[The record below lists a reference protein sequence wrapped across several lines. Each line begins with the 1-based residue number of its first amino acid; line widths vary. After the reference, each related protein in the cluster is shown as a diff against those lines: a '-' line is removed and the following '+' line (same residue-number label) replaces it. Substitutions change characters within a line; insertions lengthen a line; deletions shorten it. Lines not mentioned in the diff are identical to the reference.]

1 MAATH
6 VAKVTFT
13 RGEVTPLVH
22 ARIDVDLYKAAA
34 RTLQNWYVLKEG
46 GIRRRSGTKYLGT
59 IKSATL
65 DTRLIDFIY
74 SSSQSYALEMGNL
87 YTRFWTNGGQLLNTG
102 VPYEIVSPFATADLR
117 SIQWAQSFDVMFFAH
132 ASNTL
137 PVQKLKRN
145 GTTNWTWG
153 AAALVD
159 GPYLPINDQ
168 DNTVSFS
175 ALPYAGTTV
184 TFTHANVTNIN
195 GGAGFASTD
204 VGRHYRIELQGSWSW
219 GKIST
224 IVSPT
229 AVAVEVEDSNFSV
242 NSGTSTW
249 SRAAGYTTIVPTGG
263 AQLQLVMASG
273 ANSFTNTDVGK
284 LISVSLNDGSY
295 TAEYFCALNSIDGN
309 AGDLINVTFQSAIVP
324 GTSASKSWQLG
335 AFSDTTGYPRSISWF
350 QGRLFLAGTA
360 ANPNAAWYSRSGLPE
375 NFAPS
380 DFDGTVVDSHGGM
393 LSMLGRADE
402 ILWMAEAPRL
412 QLGTTGAIRTLGAS
426 DTQQAFGPRN
436 VSQRLEV
443 AGGVEDV
450 PPVLVGQSAIHVA
463 KYGKKIN
470 DLYFDYQVNSLIA
483 PALSTTSEHMFDA
496 GIKELWYQ
504 QSPDS
509 QMWSILN
516 DGSLVATARDQYE
529 KVIGFSRQPLAGGN
543 VISGCTIPGPTQ
555 DDFYTVV
562 RRTINSVQVQYMEL
576 MRPRFLRGS
585 LVDAWFVDCGGQY
598 TGAASNTVSGITWLH
613 GATVNVLADGI
624 PFRGLT
630 VSTGGVLTLP
640 GGATAA
646 KITFGVPIANE
657 FGVLSPPIDA
667 PDGSSKGRKMRV
679 IDVIAD
685 VYETLGLKFTSDRG
699 QSDQLAYRAAG
710 ALMGS
715 PDALITGPR
724 KVKIDGSWASTGQF
738 TGSIDDPVP
747 GTIRCL
753 DIGLDYEP

>member
-22 ARIDVDLYKAAA
+22 ARIDVELYKAAA
-34 RTLQNWYVLKEG
+34 KTLQNWYVLREG
-46 GIRRRSGTKYLGT
+46 GIRRRSGTKYLGA
-59 IKSATL
+59 IKSSTL
-65 DTRLIDFIY
+65 DTRLVDFIY
-74 SSSQSYALEMGNL
+74 SSSQAYVLEMGNL
-87 YTRFWTNGGQLLNTG
+87 YTRFWTNGGQLLDTG

-132 ASNTL
+132 ASTAL
-137 PVQKLKRN
+137 PVQKLLRH
-145 GTTNWTWG
+145 GTTDWAWT
-153 AAALVD
+153 AADFVD

-168 DNTVSFS
+168 ANRVTAS
-175 ALPYAGTTV
+175 ARPTPGATV
-184 TFTHANVTNIN
+184 TFTHSNVNNIN
-195 GGAGFASTD
+195 RGAGFVAGD
-204 VGRHYRIELQGSWSW
+204 VGRHYRIELSGVWSW
-219 GKIST
+219 GKIT
-224 IVSPT
+224 V
-229 AVAVEVEDSNFSV
+229 V
-242 NSGTSTW
+242 NSTTSVDVL
-249 SRAAGYTTIVPTGG
+249 IVDGG
-263 AQLQLVMASG
+263 FS
-273 ANSFTNTDVGK
+273 ANSGNSHWTVIGSADLGNGVVTRLNPSAGTNT
-284 LISVSLNDGSY
+284 L
-295 TAEYFCALNSIDGN
+295 
-309 AGDLINVTFQSAIVP
+309 
-324 GTSASKSWQLG
+324 TSADYGKFITTVVTASPNTNRTNGTYLAKLEAIETATDITVTMYGGDIALSLSSNSWQLG
-335 AFSDTTGYPRSISWF
+335 AFSGTTGYPRAISWF

-360 ANPNAAWYSRSGLPE
+360 ANPNAAWYSRSGFPE

-412 QLGTTGAIRTLGAS
+412 QLGTTGSIRTLGAS

-436 VSQRLEV
+436 VSQRIEV
-443 AGGVEDV
+443 VGGVEDI
-450 PPVLVGQSAIHVA
+450 PPVSIGQSAIHVA

-496 GIKELWYQ
+496 GIKETWFQ
-504 QSPDS
+504 QSPDG
-509 QMWSILN
+509 QLWSILN
-516 DGSLVATARDQYE
+516 DGGLVATARDQYE

-543 VISGCTIPGPTQ
+543 IISGCAIPGPTQ
-555 DDFYTVV
+555 DDFYMAV
-562 RRTINSVQVQYMEL
+562 RRTINGVQVQYMEL
-576 MRPRFLRGS
+576 MQPRFLRGS
-585 LVDAWFVDCGGQY
+585 LVNAWFVDCGGQY
-598 TGAASNTVSGITWLH
+598 SGAASNTVSGITWLH

-630 VSTGGVLTLP
+630 VSTGGILTLP

-699 QSDQLAYRAAG
+699 QSDQLSYRSPN
-710 ALMGS
+710 ALMDT
-715 PDALITGPR
+715 PDTLITGPR
-724 KVKIDGSWASTGQF
+724 KVKIDGSWASAGQF

-753 DIGLDYEP
+753 DIALDYEP